1 MRKNLKKIMVTGVSG
16 LLAAGLLVGSVDYA
30 SHMFIVTNRAVAK
43 QIEKVT
49 ENIETSSKSGLNS
62 DKTSKQE
69 TVYQTLDAYGKPT
82 DTVVSDWLK
91 NSGTNSSLNDIFAS
105 CFTIL

>member
-1 MRKNLKKIMVTGVSG
+1 MRKNLKKVMAAGVSG

-30 SHMFIVTNRAVAK
+30 SHMFIMTNRAVAK
-43 QIEKVT
+43 QVERVSEEIKA
-49 ENIETSSKSGLNS
+49 SSKSGLDS

-69 TVYQTLDAYGKPT
+69 TVYQTLDANGKPT

-91 NSGTNSSLNDIFAS
+91 HPLTLN
-105 CFTIL
+105 